1 MGKMAQYR
9 RLIAA
14 GCGGD
19 VSPAEIDTLVGQL
32 LETLENEQ
40 GQQARPVAAGVQ

>member
-1 MGKMAQYR
+1 MAQYR

-19 VSPAEIDTLVGQL
+19 ASAAEVDTLVGQL
-32 LETLENEQ
+32 LETLENE
-40 GQQARPVAAGVQ
+40 GNGRPSDRQW

>member
-1 MGKMAQYR
+1 MAQYR

-19 VSPAEIDTLVGQL
+19 VNAPDIDTLVGQL
-32 LETLENEQ
+32 LETLENES
-40 GQQARPVAAGVQ
+40 GRSAPADGLWM